1 MLDLDNLYKR
11 KIMRF
16 STFFAPTL
24 KEVPKDAVLKS
35 HIYLLRAGFIHQIGS
50 GIYNFLPL
58 GKIVMDKIKVIVQQ
72 EMNRAGA
79 NEITMGFLTP
89 ASLWEKSGR
98 YEQYGELALFTDKK
112 GATFV
117 LGPTHEECVTELAK
131 TYIKSYKQLPLH
143 LYQIHLKFRDELRP
157 RFGLLRAREFVMKD
171 GYSFHD
177 SIESLHTEFINIRDT
192 YVRIFE
198 RLGLDFRI
206 VEADSG
212 AIGGSGSREF
222 MVLAPCGED
231 TIVTCN
237 ACDYASNIEAA
248 IRKAKTCGDIAPQA
262 TSPYHKFATPNVK
275 TIDELSAFFKVNPFY
290 LMKAVVKKVIFKDTT
305 DIAIFFM
312 RGKDILEDTKALNA
326 LKFIDSNVLDMED
339 ADLAFLESYNLP
351 QGSIGPI
358 HLRTLTN
365 SRFIVF
371 DNELQYGEDL
381 ICGAN
386 EHGYHY
392 VGVQLEEFKDII
404 YRDLIAVQ
412 EGDLCAKCGGTLCYS
427 KGIEVGHI
435 FKLEEKYSKPME
447 ATFLDSNGI
456 SKPFIM
462 GCYGLGVSRLLSAIL
477 EQKAD
482 DKGCVWGDIAP
493 FSLDIII
500 SNMKNEEE
508 VKFATMLYEHLK
520 EKGIE
525 VILDDRSERF
535 GSKIADFELIGFQ
548 YALIIGKKL
557 ADGKVEL
564 IQRDGLIKK
573 EYASSNIMES
583 LLEIL

>member
-1 MLDLDNLYKR
+1 
-11 KIMRF
+11 MRF

-24 KEVPKDAVLKS
+24 KEAPKDAVLKS

-58 GKIVMDKIKVIVQQ
+58 AQIVMEKIKTIVRQ
-72 EMNRAGA
+72 EMNQAGA

-89 ASLWEKSGR
+89 TNLWEQSGR
-98 YEQYGELALFTDKK
+98 YEKYSELALFTDKK
-112 GATFV
+112 GASFV
-117 LGPTHEECVTELAK
+117 LGPTHEECVTEIAK
-131 TYIKSYKQLPLH
+131 TYIKSYKQLPLN

-171 GYSFHD
+171 AYSFHD
-177 SIESLHTEFINIRDT
+177 SLESLNKEFLNMRDT

-222 MVLAPCGED
+222 MVLAECGED
-231 TIVTCN
+231 TIVTCSQ
-237 ACDYASNIEAA
+237 CDYASNIEAA
-248 IRKAKTCGDIAPQA
+248 VRKPKMCDEVAPQA
-262 TSPYHKFATPNVK
+262 TSNYHKFETPNVK
-275 TIDELSAFFKVNPFY
+275 TIDDLSEFFKVNPFY
-290 LMKAVVKKVIFKDTT
+290 LMKAVVKKVVFKDSV

-312 RGKDILEDTKALNA
+312 RGKDMLEDTKALNA
-326 LKFIDSNVLDMED
+326 LQAIDSDVLDIID
-339 ADLAFLESYNLP
+339 ADTSFLESYGLP

-358 HLRTLTN
+358 HLRALTN

-371 DNELQYGEDL
+371 DKELENGEDL

-392 VGVQLEEFKDII
+392 VGVQLEEFNDI
-404 YRDLIAVQ
+404 YYHDLVAVQ
-412 EGDLCAKCGGTLCYS
+412 EGDLCAKCGATLRYS

-435 FKLEEKYSKPME
+435 FKLEDKYSKPMQ
-447 ATFLDSNGI
+447 ATFLDSNGS
-456 SKPFIM
+456 SKPFTM

-482 DKGCVWGDIAP
+482 EKGCVWGAVAP
-493 FSLDIII
+493 FKLDIIV
-500 SNMKNEEE
+500 SNVKNEDEMT
-508 VKFATMLYEHLK
+508 FATTLYKQLQER
-520 EKGIE
+520 GVE
-525 VILDDRSERF
+525 VILDDRNERF
-535 GSKIADFELIGFQ
+535 GSKIADFELIGFE
-548 YALIIGKKL
+548 YALIVGKKL
-557 ADGKVEL
+557 ADNKLEL
-564 IQRDGLIKK
+564 VKRDGLIKT
-573 EYASSNIMES
+573 EHGSTDILET

>member
-1 MLDLDNLYKR
+1 
-11 KIMRF
+11 MRF
-16 STFFAPTL
+16 SKFFAPTL
-24 KEVPKDAVLKS
+24 KEAPKDAVLKS

-58 GKIVMDKIKVIVQQ
+58 GKIVVDKIKAIVQK
-72 EMNRAGA
+72 EMNKSGA

-89 ASLWEKSGR
+89 ANLWEKSGR
-98 YEQYGELALFTDKK
+98 YEQYGELALFIDKK
-112 GATFV
+112 GASFV

-131 TYIKSYKQLPLH
+131 AYIKSYKQLPLN

-157 RFGLLRAREFVMKD
+157 RFGLLRAREFIMKD
-171 GYSFHD
+171 AYSFHD
-177 SIESLHTEFINIRDT
+177 SMESLHTEFINMRDT

-198 RLGLDFRI
+198 YLGLDFRI

-222 MVLAPCGED
+222 MVLAECGED
-231 TIVTCN
+231 TIVTCS

-248 IRKAKTCGDIAPQA
+248 KRKAKTCDDIAPQA

-275 TIDELSAFFKVNPFY
+275 TIDELSSFFKVNPFY
-290 LMKAVVKKVIFKDTT
+290 LIKAVVKKVIFKDCV

-312 RGKDILEDTKALNA
+312 RGKDMLEDTKALNA
-326 LKFIDSNVLDMED
+326 LKSIDSAVIDMVD
-339 ADLAFLESYNLP
+339 ADNEFLNAYKLP

-365 SRFIVF
+365 SRFIIF
-371 DNELQYGEDL
+371 DNELENGEDL

-386 EHGYHY
+386 EDGYHY
-392 VGVQLEEFKDII
+392 VGVQLDEF
-404 YRDLIAVQ
+404 RDLNYYDLVSVQ
-412 EGDLCAKCGGTLCYS
+412 EGDLCAKCGSTLRYS

-435 FKLEEKYSKPME
+435 FKLESKYSKPME
-447 ATFLDSNGI
+447 ANFLDSNGI

-482 DKGCVWGDIAP
+482 SKGCIWGAVSP
-493 FSLDIII
+493 FKLDIII
-500 SNMKNEEE
+500 SNMKNIEE
-508 VKFATMLYEHLK
+508 VEFATTLYNQLMQ
-520 EKGIE
+520 KGVE
-525 VILDDRSERF
+525 VILDDRNERF
-535 GSKIADFELIGFQ
+535 GSKMADFELIGFE
-548 YALIIGKKL
+548 YALIVGKKL
-557 ADGKVEL
+557 NDGVVEL
-564 IQRDGLIKK
+564 IRRDGLIKTEIK
-573 EYASSNIMES
+573 IANIIEY
-583 LLEIL
+583 LLDTL

>member
-1 MLDLDNLYKR
+1 
-11 KIMRF
+11 MRF

-24 KEVPKDAVLKS
+24 KEAPKDAVLKS

-58 GKIVMDKIKVIVQQ
+58 AQIVMEKIKTIVRQ
-72 EMNRAGA
+72 EMNQAGA

-89 ASLWEKSGR
+89 TNLWEQSGR
-98 YEQYGELALFTDKK
+98 YEKYSELALFTDKK
-112 GATFV
+112 GASFV
-117 LGPTHEECVTELAK
+117 LGPTHEECVTEIAK
-131 TYIKSYKQLPLH
+131 TYIKSYKQLPLN

-171 GYSFHD
+171 AYSFHD
-177 SIESLHTEFINIRDT
+177 SLESLNKEFLNMRDT

-222 MVLAPCGED
+222 MVLAECGED
-231 TIVTCN
+231 TIVTCSQ
-237 ACDYASNIEAA
+237 CDYASNIEAA
-248 IRKAKTCGDIAPQA
+248 VRKPKMCDEVAPQA
-262 TSPYHKFATPNVK
+262 TSNYHKFETPNVK
-275 TIDELSAFFKVNPFY
+275 TIDDLSEFFKVNPFY
-290 LMKAVVKKVIFKDTT
+290 LMKAVVKKVVFKDSV

-312 RGKDILEDTKALNA
+312 RGKDMLEDTKALNA
-326 LKFIDSNVLDMED
+326 LQAIDSDVLDIID
-339 ADLAFLESYNLP
+339 ADTPFLESYGLP

-358 HLRTLTN
+358 HLRALTN

-371 DNELQYGEDL
+371 DKELENGEDL

-392 VGVQLEEFKDII
+392 VGVQLEEFNDI
-404 YRDLIAVQ
+404 YYHDLVAVQ
-412 EGDLCAKCGGTLCYS
+412 EGDLCAKCGATLRYS

-435 FKLEEKYSKPME
+435 FKLEDKYSKPMQ
-447 ATFLDSNGI
+447 ATFLDSNGS
-456 SKPFIM
+456 SKPFTM

-482 DKGCVWGDIAP
+482 EKGCVWGAVAP
-493 FSLDIII
+493 FKLDIIV
-500 SNMKNEEE
+500 SNVKNEDEMT
-508 VKFATMLYEHLK
+508 FATTLYKQLQER
-520 EKGIE
+520 GVE

-535 GSKIADFELIGFQ
+535 GSKIADFELIGFE
-548 YALIIGKKL
+548 YALIVGKKL
-557 ADGKVEL
+557 ADNKLEL
-564 IQRDGLIKK
+564 VKRDGLIKT
-573 EYASSNIMES
+573 EHRSTDILET

>member
-1 MLDLDNLYKR
+1 
-11 KIMRF
+11 MRF

-24 KEVPKDAVLKS
+24 KEAPKDAVLKS
-35 HIYLLRAGFIHQIGS
+35 HIYLLRAGYIHQIGS

-58 GKIVMDKIKVIVQQ
+58 AQIVMDKIKTIVRE

-89 ASLWEKSGR
+89 TSLWEQSGR
-98 YEQYGELALFTDKK
+98 YEKYSELALFTDKK
-112 GATFV
+112 GASFV
-117 LGPTHEECVTELAK
+117 LGPTHEECVTEIAK
-131 TYIKSYKQLPLH
+131 TYIKSYKQLPLN

-171 GYSFHD
+171 AYSFHD
-177 SIESLHTEFINIRDT
+177 SLESLNKEFINMRDT
-192 YVRIFE
+192 YVRIFS

-222 MVLAPCGED
+222 MVLAECGED
-231 TIVTCN
+231 TIVTC
-237 ACDYASNIEAA
+237 AKCDYASNIEAA
-248 IRKAKTCGDIAPQA
+248 VRKPKTCDEIAPQA
-262 TSPYHKFATPNVK
+262 TSNYHKFETPNVK
-275 TIDELSAFFKVNPFY
+275 TIDELSKFFKVNPFY
-290 LMKAVVKKVIFKDTT
+290 LMKAVVKKVIFKDSV

-312 RGKDILEDTKALNA
+312 RGQDMLEDTKALNA
-326 LKFIDSNVLDMED
+326 LQAIDASVIDIAD
-339 ADLAFLESYNLP
+339 ADTAFLESYKLP

-365 SRFIVF
+365 SRFIIF
-371 DNELQYGEDL
+371 DKELENGEDL

-392 VGVQLEEFKDII
+392 VGVQLEEFDDLY
-404 YRDLIAVQ
+404 YRDLVAVQ
-412 EGDLCAKCGGTLCYS
+412 EGDSCAKCGGTLRYS

-435 FKLEEKYSKPME
+435 FKLEDKYSKPMQ
-447 ATFLDSNGI
+447 ANFLLSNG
-456 SKPFIM
+456 SSMPFTM
-462 GCYGLGVSRLLSAIL
+462 GCYGLGVSRLISAIL

-482 DKGCVWGDIAP
+482 EKGCVWGVVAP
-493 FSLDIII
+493 FKLDIII

-508 VKFATMLYEHLK
+508 VLFATNLYTQLQ

-525 VILDDRSERF
+525 VILDDRNERF
-535 GSKIADFELIGFQ
+535 GSKIADFELIGFE
-548 YALIIGKKL
+548 YALIVGKRLAENKL
-557 ADGKVEL
+557 EL
-564 IQRDGLIKK
+564 IKRDGLIKT
-573 EYASSNIMES
+573 EYSSVNILES
-583 LLEIL
+583 LLGVL

>member
-1 MLDLDNLYKR
+1 
-11 KIMRF
+11 MRF
-16 STFFAPTL
+16 SKFFAPTL

-58 GKIVMDKIKVIVQQ
+58 GKIIVDKIKAIVQK

-89 ASLWEKSGR
+89 ANLWEKSGR

-112 GATFV
+112 GASFV

-131 TYIKSYKQLPLH
+131 AYVKSYKQLPLN

-157 RFGLLRAREFVMKD
+157 RFGLLRAREFIMKD
-171 GYSFHD
+171 SYSFHD
-177 SIESLHTEFINIRDT
+177 SMESLDMEFTNMRDT

-198 RLGLDFRI
+198 YLELDFRI

-222 MVLAPCGED
+222 MVLAECGED
-231 TIVTCN
+231 TIVTCSS
-237 ACDYASNIEAA
+237 CDYASNIEAA
-248 IRKAKTCGDIAPQA
+248 KRKAKTCDDIAPQA
-262 TSPYHKFATPNVK
+262 TSKYHKFETPNVK
-275 TIDELSAFFKVNPFY
+275 TIDDLSAFFKVNPFY
-290 LMKAVVKKVIFKDTT
+290 LIKAVVKKVIFKDCE

-312 RGKDILEDTKALNA
+312 RGKDMLEDTKALNA
-326 LKFIDSNVLDMED
+326 LKSIDSAVIDMVD
-339 ADLAFLESYNLP
+339 ADTAFLESYKLP

-365 SRFIVF
+365 SRFIIF
-371 DNELQYGEDL
+371 DSELEGGEDL

-386 EHGYHY
+386 EDGYHY
-392 VGVQLEEFKDII
+392 VGVQLDEFQDLY
-404 YRDLIAVQ
+404 YRDLVAVQ
-412 EGDLCAKCGGTLCYS
+412 EGDLCAKCGSTLRYS

-435 FKLEEKYSKPME
+435 FKLESKYSKPME
-447 ATFLDSNGI
+447 ANFLDSNGV

-482 DKGCVWGDIAP
+482 EKGCIWGAVSP
-493 FSLDIII
+493 FKLDIII

-508 VKFATMLYEHLK
+508 VEFATKLYNQLQQ
-520 EKGIE
+520 KGIE
-525 VILDDRSERF
+525 VILDDRNERF
-535 GSKIADFELIGFQ
+535 GSKIADFELIGFE
-548 YALIIGKKL
+548 YALIVGKKL
-557 ADGKVEL
+557 NDNMVEL
-564 IQRDGLIKK
+564 IKRDGLVKT
-573 EYASSNIMES
+573 EFASTNIMES